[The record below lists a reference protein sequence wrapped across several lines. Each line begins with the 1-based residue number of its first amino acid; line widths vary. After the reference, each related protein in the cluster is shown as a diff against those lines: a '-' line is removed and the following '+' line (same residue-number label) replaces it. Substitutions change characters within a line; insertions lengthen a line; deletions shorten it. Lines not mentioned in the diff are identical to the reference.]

1 VGRDD
6 TDSVEL
12 RTEITELLGRTP
24 SQIRRIQAGLGHRHF
39 FRLHFEDGLAPE
51 SLIARVE
58 PKGTRKDLAGQE
70 PELEPIRAF
79 LEQAGLPVPRSF
91 ANTKHIQILEDL
103 GENSLEKVASESS
116 PARCNELYARACALI
131 PRLQQLPAPTGGHV
145 EAFRREWDRD
155 LVASKAQKWLDWSF
169 PLIEGRSAGPLERKT
184 LSEAFDAIA
193 RQCRQTPLRL
203 AHRDFKAANLHQRP
217 HSEEVEWVM
226 IDLQG
231 AFLAPPEYDL
241 VCLLRDAHVALPE
254 SQIENHLRD
263 IRLELPD
270 RPDEEIFMNR
280 FNMITLTRVSKD
292 LSHYLHAA
300 THRKDERYLA
310 HIPQALSNLKE
321 AARRLTGSGPA
332 IGPPIGPLLEIIEA
346 LPDGIELPLPGRNA

>member
-1 VGRDD
+1 M
-6 TDSVEL
+6 EL
-12 RTEITELLGRTP
+12 KTEITELLGRTP
-24 SQIRRIQAGLGHRHF
+24 SQIQRIQAGLGHRHF
-39 FRLHFEDGLAPE
+39 FRIHFDDGLPTP

-58 PKGTRKDLAGQE
+58 PNGTRTDLAGKE

-79 LEQAGLPVPRSF
+79 LEQAGLPVPHSV
-91 ANTKHIQILEDL
+91 ASTEHIQILEDL
-103 GENSLEKVASESS
+103 GEDSLEKVASQSS
-116 PARCNELYARACALI
+116 PARSHELYSRACALI
-131 PRLQQLPAPTGGHV
+131 PRLQHLSAPSGRRV
-145 EAFRREWDRD
+145 EAFHREWDRN

-169 PLIEGRSAGPLERKT
+169 PLIQGRAARPQERKA
-184 LSEAFDAIA
+184 LGEAFDAIA
-193 RQCRQTPLRL
+193 IQCRKTPLRL

-217 HSEEVEWVM
+217 GSKETEWVM

-254 SQIENHLRD
+254 SQIENHLRE

-280 FNMITLTRVSKD
+280 FDMITLTRVSKD

-300 THRKDERYLA
+300 THRNDERYLPLV
-310 HIPQALSNLKE
+310 PQALSNLKK
-321 AARRLTGSGPA
+321 AAERLTDSGPELS
-332 IGPPIGPLLEIIEA
+332 PPLSPLFEAIEA
-346 LPDGIELPLPGRNA
+346 LPDRIELSQPEGDG

>member
-1 VGRDD
+1 M
-6 TDSVEL
+6 EL

-24 SQIRRIQAGLGHRHF
+24 SRIQRIQAGLGHRHF
-39 FRLHFEDGLAPE
+39 FRLHFEDGLAPV
-51 SLIARVE
+51 SLVARVE
-58 PKGTRKDLAGQE
+58 PKGTRRDLAGQE

-103 GENSLEKVASESS
+103 GEDSLEKVASQSP
-116 PARCNELYARACALI
+116 PARTHELYSRACALI
-131 PRLQQLPAPTGGHV
+131 PRLQRLPAPTGGHV

-169 PLIEGRSAGPLERKT
+169 PLIQGRSARPQERKA

-193 RQCRQTPLRL
+193 LQCRQTPLRL

-217 HSEEVEWVM
+217 HSQEIEWVM

-241 VCLLRDAHVALPE
+241 VCLLRDAHVALSE
-254 SQIENHLRD
+254 SQIEDHLRE

-270 RPDEEIFMNR
+270 RPDEELLMNR
-280 FNMITLTRVSKD
+280 FDMITLTRVSKD

-300 THRKDERYLA
+300 THRKDERYLP
-310 HIPQALSNLKE
+310 HVPQALGNLKK
-321 AARRLTGSGPA
+321 AARRLTDSGPEL
-332 IGPPIGPLLEIIEA
+332 GSPLGPLLEVIDA
-346 LPDGIELPLPGRNA
+346 LPDRIELPQPDGDA